1 MDRGFFRKHL
11 SCLLGPNG
19 SVFTDGQTGFNS
31 AFSFAQ
37 AGNNVLQFAPG
48 SRLSKRANVCCLAVK
63 LNVGGSR
70 LLVEVKINGSVS
82 SLGHC
87 FCLHCRA
94 KSVERFSD
102 C

>member
-63 LNVGGSR
+63 LNVGGSG
-70 LLVEVKINGSVS
+70 LLVEVKINGSRDFVRPLLLS
-82 SLGHC
+82 ALPSKI
-87 FCLHCRA
+87 RSA
-94 KSVERFSD
+94 I
-102 C
+102 